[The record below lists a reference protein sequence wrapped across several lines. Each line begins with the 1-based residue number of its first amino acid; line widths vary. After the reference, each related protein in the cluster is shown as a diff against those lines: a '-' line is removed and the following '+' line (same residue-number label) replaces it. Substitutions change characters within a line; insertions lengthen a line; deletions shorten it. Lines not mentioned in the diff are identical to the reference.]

1 MSHGCGHLFPLEV
14 RQGGEHKSAFIT
26 SNRLI
31 QTLNIEGTNYT
42 FTIEPGFKYDLA
54 SVPRWL
60 HWLIGPN
67 DLCWVASLVH
77 DALYRYKGDLNNSE
91 GNVSPPHVFTKE
103 ESDDA
108 FFILMKMG
116 EVPTWKRTA
125 AYLGV
130 LLFGRGQWED

>member
-14 RQGGEHKSAFIT
+14 RQGGEHMSAFIT

-67 DLCWVASLVH
+67 DLCWVVSLVH
-77 DALYRYKGDLNNSE
+77 DALYR
-91 GNVSPPHVFTKE
+91 
-103 ESDDA
+103 
-108 FFILMKMG
+108 
-116 EVPTWKRTA
+116 
-125 AYLGV
+125 
-130 LLFGRGQWED
+130 